1 MVKRFFFH
9 TNLAIKHW
17 IISMKTQCALKHCI
31 VLPKC
36 NRVFRPYFD
45 ILYILSSDIFKN
57 VGTHVQ
63 YSFALYF
70 VVIALHP
77 M

>member
-1 MVKRFFFH
+1 MLKRFFSHQSGFEKLDH
-9 TNLAIKHW
+9 FNKKNSVH
-17 IISMKTQCALKHCI
+17 LKHCI
-31 VLPKC
+31 VLPNF

-45 ILYILSSDIFKN
+45 FLFTLSLDIFKN
-57 VGTHVQ
+57 VVTYVQ
-63 YSFALYF
+63 CSFALYF